1 MKYNAEQVTFSMSG
15 DHNMYAYTF
24 TAAPKVVGWWIL
36 YPKATPHT
44 QFAMYYKPTDEQI
57 KNTEALLG
65 WGWKDAT

>member
-15 DHNMYAYTF
+15 DHNMYAYTPF
-24 TAAPKVVGWWIL
+24 AAPKVVGYWVL
-36 YPKATPHT
+36 YPQATPSV
-44 QFAMYYKPTDEQI
+44 QFGMYYKPTDEQI